1 MPNTTPLQLDDQG
14 VLGLLRDFEA
24 LRIWEVLRSARTAVT
39 VAELAQATGLEQRV
53 LQGHVDLLAKH
64 GLVDTVRARKPRK
77 SVGYRVSTERIVITF
92 DDACAESVARW
103 EFAFDSTASSTS
115 RRKTSRSFVG
125 ACSQ

>member
-53 LQGHVDLLAKH
+53 LQGHVVRPPLATPKPIRH
-64 GLVDTVRARKPRK
+64 DT
-77 SVGYRVSTERIVITF
+77 
-92 DDACAESVARW
+92 D
-103 EFAFDSTASSTS
+103 
-115 RRKTSRSFVG
+115 
-125 ACSQ
+125 